1 MKKNYLFT
9 LLLTLCVS
17 FFTLAQG
24 TETFTN
30 STASSSYG
38 DGSFTGDGGVTW
50 SFVGSRDASGT
61 ANNVSSLTTKALL
74 LRRSSDDSKVT
85 SGTISGGIG
94 DFSVKLYKG
103 FTGGGDR
110 QVELFINGVSRGTS
124 DAFDDYDEHIFSI
137 AGINVTGDFTLE
149 IKNTTGKQVIVD
161 DISWTS
167 PSSDP
172 SLSII
177 SPTDNQV
184 FASTTTDV
192 TVDFSISN
200 FTLSG
205 DNGSEMT
212 DNTGDGYIIGSLIKD
227 GVADGTKNI
236 FSDSALIESV
246 DPGSTY
252 KVTAE
257 LVDNSGASLSPKV
270 EVEVTFSVEFPCD
283 IQITDIDSTCDA
295 NTINADT
302 YTTTFNFTGGNTGT
316 TYSITA
322 TDGGNNAVGTIAGDN
337 PDTTASGTIIVS
349 GVAEGVDF
357 TLQVVGNQGS
367 SCDFTRNITSPTCI
381 PEPTCPAEGA
391 IVITEIMQ
399 NPNNVS
405 DSNGEYFEV
414 YNSTDASINL
424 LGWTISTFSSG
435 TPVTDI
441 ISSSVV
447 VPAKGYVVLG
457 ENADINTNG
466 GVAVD
471 YQYNSSLFL
480 GNGASNV
487 KIECSATVFDLVAYD
502 GGTDFPDPTGK
513 SMELAMGKFTTT
525 DNDNGSNWGEAT
537 AEISSGGDLG
547 TPGAANSFTLSITKN
562 NIEGFAT
569 FPNPVTNSSFTI
581 TSNSAEAKKIAI
593 YNVLGKQVFSKKV
606 TGTKSNVDISSIATG
621 LYILKVTEGT
631 KTATSKLVVK

>member
-1 MKKNYLFT
+1 MKKNYFFT
-9 LLLTLCVS
+9 LLLTFCVS
-17 FFTLAQG
+17 LFSLAQG

-30 STASSSYG
+30 SSASSSYG
-38 DGSFTGDGGVTW
+38 DGSFTGDDGVTW
-50 SFVGSRDASGT
+50 SFVASRDANGDTNGSGI
-61 ANNVSSLTTKALL
+61 SLPALM

-124 DAFDDYDEHIFSI
+124 DAFDDFDEHIFSI
-137 AGINVTGDFTLE
+137 SGINITGDFTLE
-149 IKNTTGKQVIVD
+149 LKNTTGKQVIVD

-167 PSSDP
+167 PSTDP
-172 SLSII
+172 SLSIV
-177 SPTDNQV
+177 SPSDNTV
-184 FASTTTDV
+184 FSANTAEV
-192 TVDFSISN
+192 TVDLSVSN

-205 DNGSEMT
+205 DNGSQMT
-212 DNTGDGYIIGSLIKD
+212 NNIGDGYILGTFLKD
-227 GVADGTKNI
+227 GIADGTKNI
-236 FSDSALIESV
+236 FSDTFTINSL

-252 KVTAE
+252 KVTLE
-257 LVDNSGASLSPKV
+257 LVDNNGVSLSPKI
-270 EVEVTFSVEFPCD
+270 EEEISFSIELPCD
-283 IQITDIDSTCDA
+283 IQVTDIATTCDT
-295 NTINADT
+295 NTINTDS
-302 YTTTFNFTGGNTGT
+302 YTTTFDFTGGNTGT
-316 TYSITA
+316 TYTITA
-322 TDGGNNAVGTIAGDN
+322 KDENNNDVGTIAGDN
-337 PDTTASGTIIVS
+337 PDTTAAGTITVS

-367 SCDFTRNITSPTCI
+367 SCDFTRNVTSPTCI
-381 PEPTCPAEGA
+381 PAPTCPAEGA

-405 DSNGEYFEV
+405 DNNGEYFEV
-414 YNSTDASINL
+414 YNSTDASIDL

-480 GNGASNV
+480 GNSASNI
-487 KIECSATVFDLVAYD
+487 KIECSSTVFDLVAYD

-513 SMELAMGKFTTT
+513 SMELAMGKLTTI
-525 DNDNGSNWGEAT
+525 DNDNGANWGEAI

-562 NIEGFAT
+562 NIEGFT
-569 FPNPVTNSSFTI
+569 TYPNPVTNNRFTI
-581 TSNSAEAKKIAI
+581 TSKSAVTKQIAI
-593 YNVLGKQVFSKKV
+593 FNVLGKQVFSKSIS
-606 TGTKSNVDISSIATG
+606 GTKSNVDISSIATG